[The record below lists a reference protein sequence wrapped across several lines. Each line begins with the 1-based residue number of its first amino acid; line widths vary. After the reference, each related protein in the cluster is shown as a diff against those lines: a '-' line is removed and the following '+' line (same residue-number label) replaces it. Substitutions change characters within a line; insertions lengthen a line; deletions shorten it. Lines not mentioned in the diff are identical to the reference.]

1 MALFTLFF
9 GSAIYFRRN
18 AARHKRLMFLTA
30 LNFMPP
36 AIGRLPLAFVQA
48 NPAAWGLG
56 LPTGLALTGLALDAF
71 RHRRVDGVFL
81 GAALLLILSFP
92 ARIALMA
99 TPVWGRSSAWLASL
113 VD

>member
-1 MALFTLFF
+1 MRDSSRANS
-9 GSAIYFRRN
+9 SAAPSRSSS
-18 AARHKRLMFLTA
+18 
-30 LNFMPP
+30 
-36 AIGRLPLAFVQA
+36 QA

-56 LPTGLALTGLALDAF
+56 LPTGLALTGLALDAL
-71 RHRRVDGVFL
+71 RHRRVDGVFV

-92 ARIALMA
+92 ARIAPMA